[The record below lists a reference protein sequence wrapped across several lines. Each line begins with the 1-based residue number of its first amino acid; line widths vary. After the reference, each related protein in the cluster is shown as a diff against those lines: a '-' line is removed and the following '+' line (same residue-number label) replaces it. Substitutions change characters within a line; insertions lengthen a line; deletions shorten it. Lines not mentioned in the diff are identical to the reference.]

1 MKKLCV
7 LLGMTASALYAQGVI
22 RVETREVLVDVTV
35 TGKGDTSNLTAKDF
49 SVSEDGKQQKITS
62 VTRAAT
68 NKDAAPKHFV
78 IYLDFSMMP
87 AALQS
92 QSEEAAIGFIEAMA
106 SPDRYMAIASFG
118 ISGPVVLQ
126 NFTNAKEPLKKAAAA
141 PLNLKPI
148 PAAMMGGILGAGSK
162 AGTVGLSGSLEAVC
176 ESLQGSAGRTSLIL
190 FTGTII
196 QSVTDFESTAKAC
209 NRSNTAIDAVAPP
222 GGVDTGNASELGRS
236 AAAVAGRVTIPL
248 ISAATLA
255 QYLADSTG
263 GRVFLFS
270 SKLPEE
276 LASIAREQDDSY
288 RLAYVPPQSKEG
300 SCHDLRVKTSV
311 KGAELRARREYCT
324 EKEVDVVAGK
334 IAGQA
339 LEAKAGSGNLNAA
352 MALPWFYAGAN
363 RASVHLVVDMVP
375 TGMKF
380 EKDKDGLHGQIDLVG
395 SAVRADGGTAARFAD
410 TVALDAADQ
419 QQADALLK
427 KPYHYE
433 HTFNI
438 APGDYKFQLSLGTG
452 PNAVAKLEAPLA
464 VAPWNG
470 SAFAISSL
478 VLSSETHPVEA
489 EDAGSRLFLE
499 GKAPLSAGGRV
510 FVPSSATKFPR
521 SAPFYL
527 YAEIY
532 DPGAAQGVL
541 LQYRIL
547 DAKSGEIRGDS
558 GVGAISSYIR
568 PGNPLI
574 PFATGL
580 NLEKLPA
587 GAYRLEVKAGMQA
600 DAMTAV
606 RTVDFELE

>member
-1 MKKLCV
+1 MKRLCI

-62 VTRAAT
+62 VTRAAAD
-68 NKDAAPKHFV
+68 KDAAPKHFV
-78 IYLDFSMMP
+78 VYLDFSMLP
-87 AALQS
+87 VALQT
-92 QSEEAAIGFIEAMA
+92 QSEEAAIGFIDAMA
-106 SPDRYMAIASFG
+106 SPDRYMAIASLG
-118 ISGPVVLQ
+118 AAGPVVLQ

-162 AGTVGLSGSLEAVC
+162 PGTVGLSGSLEAVC

-190 FTGTII
+190 FTGATT
-196 QSVTDFESTAKAC
+196 QSLTEFETTAKAC

-222 GGVDTGNASELGRS
+222 GGMDTGNASELGRP
-236 AAAVAGRVTIPL
+236 AAAVVGRVTIPS
-248 ISAATLA
+248 ISAATLG

-263 GRVFLFS
+263 GRTFPFS

-300 SCHDLRVKTSV
+300 SCHELRVKTSV
-311 KGAELRARREYCT
+311 KGADLRARHQYCT

-339 LEAKAGSGNLNAA
+339 LEAKAGTGNLTAT
-352 MALPWFYAGAN
+352 MALPWFYTGAN
-363 RASVHLVVDMVP
+363 RASVHLAIDMVP
-375 TGMKF
+375 AGMKF

-395 SAVRADGGTAARFAD
+395 SAVKADGGTAARFAD
-410 TVALDAADQ
+410 TVALDALDQ
-419 QQADALLK
+419 AQADALMK

-433 HTFNI
+433 HTFSI

-478 VLSSETHPVEA
+478 VLSTETHPVAA
-489 EDAGSRLFLE
+489 EGSGSRLFLE
-499 GKAPLSAGGRV
+499 GKGPLTAAGRV
-510 FVPSSATKFPR
+510 FVPSSATKFAR
-521 SAPFYL
+521 SSPFYF

-532 DPGAAQGVL
+532 DPGAAEGVL

-558 GVGAISSYIR
+558 GVAAISSYIR

-574 PFATGL
+574 PFATRL
-580 NLEKLPA
+580 ALEKMAP
-587 GAYRLEVKAGMQA
+587 GAYRLEVKAGMQP
-600 DAMTAV
+600 DAMTTV
-606 RTVDFELE
+606 RTADFELE